1 MRSGLTCAPTS
12 NTPTILPIMFL
23 KSLELHGFKSFA
35 DRTKL
40 EFHQGVTGIVGPNGC
55 GKSNVVDAI
64 RWVLGETSA
73 KALRGGEMADVIF
86 NGTDKRQPLGMAEV
100 TLTLSGCEDML
111 KVDYNEVSIGRRVY
125 RDGKSEYLLNQS
137 PCRLRDIHDL
147 LMDTGIGRTSYSIME
162 QGKIDLLLSSKPEDR
177 RAVFEEAAGITK
189 FKRDKKE
196 ALRKLDY
203 TEANLLRLTDIVEEV
218 ERQMRSL
225 QRQAGK
231 ARRFQ
236 VLHDDVK
243 VLDLHLSH
251 RHFRHYRAEK
261 SELDNSISSLRTQQD
276 ELEAIVEQRQETVS
290 EARAAFQEVES
301 RIAEARGGV
310 NEQQNIIQAA
320 TNRIEFNTE
329 RAHEL
334 SVLIRQSEAEIES
347 VDSRLTEQEKDIRDA
362 DLTLSAIEEK
372 ISSQD
377 EQVQAH
383 DTATQEARADRQRL
397 SQELSDLRR
406 QRNEAES
413 RIATQEARIE
423 SGSRQLETDQQRFSQ
438 LNDELLRL
446 QGELESK
453 TEEQTR
459 LSAELETR
467 REKIARFEEELKNFD
482 DSHQSTREEFTA
494 IQREL
499 SEFHRMHS
507 QKTSRL
513 EVLRQLVEAG
523 EGFHEGTQAV
533 MKGLDE
539 PELYQAAISGAL
551 ANLIQVEPGYEIAI
565 EAALGEHLQTIVVA
579 DTRMAERMLDTLRR
593 DRLGKASLVSETMV
607 APDTARQLMSIP
619 DRASGWALDRLDCE
633 PTVRS
638 LVDQLLAD
646 VLIVDD
652 LKTALELRDDHPGI
666 GFVTLYGEV
675 VTREGIAHG
684 GAGTESAEAGSGS
697 ILQRRADIRELE
709 AVSSELA
716 TQLEVSETRRDSLAS
731 RVGEL
736 EESLAS
742 AREKVQQAHIDFS
755 TLEGQHTLVSKEV
768 QQAGNKT
775 ETLRYEQGEVS
786 KRRDTLEEEVNTA
799 RDASKE
805 AAEQLQRSTT
815 GIEELSQQ
823 LELAEQKEN
832 DFVERLNEVRTAIA
846 VEKRAREAL
855 LHQRT
860 PMTSRVNELS
870 ELATRRRTEIGT
882 YTERIDKS
890 QLESTGMQQGI
901 EVARVKLTEFQTG
914 LEQIQEERGQAVR
927 LIEEGEAEL
936 NSARKDIQS
945 VSAQRGSE
953 EVKSTQIEL
962 RLENTES
969 AVRERYQTELDRF
982 EPDSH
987 ALLAVIDS
995 QRKASD
1001 RSAKRRAT
1009 IDSQNE
1015 EQGEEEAAAESI
1027 TDENESEAATDI
1039 EATVAEAD
1047 NVVEFVDEAEPDWD
1061 FVEEIVGGLR
1071 NKLDSMGPVN
1081 LDAIVEFEELEERH
1095 KFLKEQHDDLVNS
1108 KDELLKVIAR
1118 INRDT
1123 RRMFAETFEQVR
1135 VNFKEMFKELFGPKA
1150 QADLVLTADEDP
1162 LEAGIDVIAKPPGK
1176 KLQSITLLSGGE
1188 RSMTAVALLFAI
1200 YMVKPSPFCVLDE
1213 LDAPLDESNIGRF
1226 IKVLDRFINDSQFI
1240 IVTHSKRTMSRADV
1254 MYGVSMQEFGV
1265 SKTVGMEFSSEKRD
1279 HAPVN
1284 PSAAGKKTNLAL
1296 DAKVEATTESAGDSA
1311 KADSKKETET
1321 ADATA

>member
-1 MRSGLTCAPTS
+1 
-12 NTPTILPIMFL
+12 MFL

-111 KVDYNEVSIGRRVY
+111 KVDFNEVSIGRRVY

-236 VLHDDVK
+236 VLHNDVK

-251 RHFRHYRAEK
+251 RHFRHHHAEK
-261 SELDNSISSLRTQQD
+261 SELDTSISSLRSQQD
-276 ELEAIVEQRQETVS
+276 GLEAIVEQRQATVS
-290 EARAAFQEVES
+290 EARAAFQEIET
-301 RIAEARGGV
+301 RIAEARNGV
-310 NEQQNIIQAA
+310 NEQQNIIQGA

-334 SVLIRQSEAEIES
+334 SILIKQSEAEIES
-347 VDSRLTEQEKDIRDA
+347 VDTRLTEQEQDIRDA
-362 DLTLSAIEEK
+362 DLSLATIEEK
-372 ISSQD
+372 IASQD

-383 DTATQEARADRQRL
+383 DTATQEARAARQRL
-397 SQELSDLRR
+397 SQELTDLRR
-406 QRNEAES
+406 QRNDAES

-423 SGSRQLETDQQRFSQ
+423 SSSRQLETDQQRFSQ
-438 LNDELLRL
+438 LNDELVRL

-453 TEEQTR
+453 SEEQTR
-459 LSAELETR
+459 LGSELEVR
-467 REKIARFEEELKNFD
+467 REKIARFEEELKRFD

-513 EVLRQLVEAG
+513 ELLRQLVEAG

-533 MKGLDE
+533 MKGLDD
-539 PELYQAAISGAL
+539 PELYQTAIRGAL

-607 APDTARQLMSIP
+607 APNTARQLMSIP
-619 DRASGWALDRLDCE
+619 DRASGWALDRLDCD

-638 LVDQLLAD
+638 LIDQLLAD

-652 LKTALELRDDHPGI
+652 LKTALELRADHPGV

-684 GAGTESAEAGSGS
+684 GAGTETAEAGSGS

-709 AVSSELA
+709 AVSVELA
-716 TQLEVSETRRDSLAS
+716 TQLEASETHRDSLAA
-731 RVGEL
+731 RVGQL
-736 EESLAS
+736 EESLAN
-742 AREKVQQAHIDFS
+742 AREKVQQAHINFS

-768 QQAGNKT
+768 QQAENKI
-775 ETLRYEQGEVS
+775 ESLRYEKGEVS
-786 KRRDTLEEEVNTA
+786 KRRDTLEAELNTA
-799 RDASKE
+799 REASKE
-805 AAEQLQRSTT
+805 AAELLQRSTA
-815 GIEELSQQ
+815 GIDELSQQ
-823 LELAEQKEN
+823 LELAEQRES

-860 PMTSRVNELS
+860 PMTSRVTELS

-882 YTERIDKS
+882 YTGRIETA
-890 QLESTGMQQGI
+890 QLESTELQQSI
-901 EVARVKLTEFQTG
+901 EVARIKLSEFQTG
-914 LEQIQEERGQAVR
+914 LEQIQEERAQAVQ

-936 NSARKDIQS
+936 NKARKDIQS

-953 EVKSTQIEL
+953 QVKSTQIEL
-962 RLENTES
+962 RLENIDS
-969 AVRERYQTELDRF
+969 SVRERYQTDLDRF

-987 ALLAVIDS
+987 TLLAVIDT

-1001 RSAKRRAT
+1001 RNAKRRAT
-1009 IDSQNE
+1009 GDGQNE
-1015 EQGEEEAAAESI
+1015 EDEANVI
-1027 TDENESEAATDI
+1027 DENETDHQVTADI
-1039 EATVAEAD
+1039 EATAADAE
-1047 NVVEFVDEAEPDWD
+1047 NIVEFVDAAEPDWD
-1061 FVEEIVGGLR
+1061 FVEDIVGGLR

-1108 KDELLKVIAR
+1108 KQELLNVIAR

-1123 RRMFAETFEQVR
+1123 RCMFAETFEQVR

-1226 IKVLDRFINDSQFI
+1226 IKVLDRFIDDSQFI

-1254 MYGVSMQEFGV
+1254 MYGISMQEFGV
-1265 SKTVGMEFSSEKRD
+1265 SKTVGMEFSNEKRD
-1279 HAPVN
+1279 HAPVD
-1284 PSAAGKKTNLAL
+1284 PTAAGTKKRQAL
-1296 DAKVEATTESAGDSA
+1296 ETKIETDTTPEAIEDIHSEAEAK
-1311 KADSKKETET
+1311 T
-1321 ADATA
+1321 ADATT

>member
-1 MRSGLTCAPTS
+1 
-12 NTPTILPIMFL
+12 MFL

-111 KVDYNEVSIGRRVY
+111 KVDFNEVSIGRRVY

-251 RHFRHYRAEK
+251 RHFRHHRAEK
-261 SELDNSISSLRTQQD
+261 SELDTSISSLRAQQD

-301 RIAEARGGV
+301 RIAEARSGV
-310 NEQQNIIQAA
+310 NEQQNIIQSA

-334 SVLIRQSEAEIES
+334 SVLIKQSEAEIES
-347 VDSRLTEQEKDIRDA
+347 VDTRLAEQEQDIRDA
-362 DLTLSAIEEK
+362 DLTLAAIDEK
-372 ISSQD
+372 IASQD

-383 DTATQEARADRQRL
+383 ETATQEARAERQRL
-397 SQELSDLRR
+397 SQELTDLRR
-406 QRNEAES
+406 QRNDAES
-413 RIATQEARIE
+413 RIAKQEARIE
-423 SGSRQLETDQQRFSQ
+423 SSSRQLEADQQRFTQ

-453 TEEQTR
+453 SEEQTR
-459 LSAELETR
+459 LASELETR
-467 REKIARFEEELKNFD
+467 REKIARFEEELKQFD

-499 SEFHRMHS
+499 SEFHRMYS

-533 MKGLDE
+533 IKGLDD
-539 PELYQAAISGAL
+539 PDFYQAAIRGAL

-619 DRASGWALDRLDCE
+619 DRASGWALDRLDCD

-638 LVDQLLAD
+638 LVDQLLAN

-652 LKTALELRDDHPGI
+652 LKTALELRDDHPGV

-709 AVSSELA
+709 TVSAELA
-716 TQLEVSETRRDSLAS
+716 TQLEASETRRDSLAA
-731 RVGEL
+731 RVGQL
-736 EESLAS
+736 EENLAS
-742 AREKVQQAHIDFS
+742 AREKLQQAHIDFS

-768 QQAGNKT
+768 QQAENKI
-775 ETLRYEQGEVS
+775 ESLRYEQGEVS
-786 KRRDTLEEEVNTA
+786 KRRDILEEELKTA
-799 RDASKE
+799 RDA
-805 AAEQLQRSTT
+805 AAEAVDHLQRSTT
-815 GIEELSQQ
+815 GIDELSQQ

-832 DFVERLNEVRTAIA
+832 EFVERLNEVRTAIA

-860 PMTSRVNELS
+860 PMTSRITELS
-870 ELATRRRTEIGT
+870 ELATRRRNEIGT
-882 YTERIDKS
+882 YNGRIENA
-890 QLESTGMQQGI
+890 QRESTELQQSI
-901 EVARVKLTEFQTG
+901 EVAQVALTEFQAS
-914 LEQIQEERGQAVR
+914 LEQIQEERGQAVQ

-936 NSARKDIQS
+936 NKARKDIQS

-962 RLENTES
+962 RLESIES
-969 AVRERYQTELDRF
+969 SARERYQTDLDRF

-1009 IDSQNE
+1009 IDGQNE
-1015 EQGEEEAAAESI
+1015 PDE
-1027 TDENESEAATDI
+1027 ENESSENTADIGATTDD
-1039 EATVAEAD
+1039 AE
-1047 NVVEFVDEAEPDWD
+1047 NIVEFVDAAEPDWD

-1071 NKLDSMGPVN
+1071 SKLDSMGPVN

-1108 KDELLKVIAR
+1108 KDELLNVIAR

-1135 VNFKEMFKELFGPKA
+1135 INFKEMFKELFGPKA

-1265 SKTVGMEFSSEKRD
+1265 SKTVGMEFSNEKRD
-1279 HAPVN
+1279 HAPVD
-1284 PSAAGKKTNLAL
+1284 PS
-1296 DAKVEATTESAGDSA
+1296 SAGRKKSQALAIETPAEKNDS
-1311 KADSKKETET
+1311 ETEAET
-1321 ADATA
+1321 VDATV